1 MVVLII
7 AELNRGGNPF
17 SKGRS
22 MSKLQNII
30 LTALLVLLSSWA
42 YPTAV
47 SAQNVHPAVDADKAC
62 MLGGVAD
69 GKWLEA
75 EKIAPMVKGGE
86 RYRVYKLTGPVGEAV
101 GAKPKPGD
109 PCTDCREVDFSP
121 KITEGIAVAGNW
133 NAMPRIPQALS
144 ASDPAYRQV
153 VARLLRKQGIAR
165 PQINI
170 TRILRVD
177 LEGDGVDEVLISA
190 TYLAGG
196 LNRPDGQMAIR
207 VKPGDY
213 SFVVLRKIVGG
224 KARDIV
230 LAGEYYP
237 KVSDAT
243 ANQYEVVGVLDL
255 NGDGKMEV
263 VVSVDYYEGSS
274 STVFRI
280 NGTRVDNVFGCGW
293 GA

>member
-1 MVVLII
+1 
-7 AELNRGGNPF
+7 
-17 SKGRS
+17 

-30 LTALLVLLSSWA
+30 ITALLVLLSSWIN
-42 YPTAV
+42 PTIV

-62 MLGGVAD
+62 MLGGVAG

-86 RYRVYKLTGPVGEAV
+86 RYRVYKLTGPAGEAV
-101 GAKPKPGD
+101 GSKPKPGD

-144 ASDPAYRQV
+144 TSDPAYRQV
-153 VARLLRKQGIAR
+153 VARLLRKQGIVR

>member
-1 MVVLII
+1 ML
-7 AELNRGGNPF
+7 
-17 SKGRS
+17 
-22 MSKLQNII
+22 KLQNII
-30 LTALLVLLSSWA
+30 FAALLVSLSSWV
-42 YPTAV
+42 YPSSV
-47 SAQNVHPAVDADKAC
+47 SAQNVHPAVDVNRSC
-62 MLGGVAD
+62 MLGGVAG

-86 RYRVYKLTGPVGEAV
+86 RYRVYTLTGPAGEAV
-101 GAKPKPGD
+101 GAEPKLGD
-109 PCTDCREVDFSP
+109 PCTDCREVEFSP

-133 NAMPRIPQALS
+133 NAMPRIPQSLGT
-144 ASDPAYRQV
+144 SDPAYRQV
-153 VARLLRKQGIAR
+153 VARLLLKQGIVR
-165 PQINI
+165 PKINI

-196 LNRPDGQMAIR
+196 LSRPDGPMAVR

-224 KARDIV
+224 KARNIV
-230 LAGEYYP
+230 LDGEYYP

-263 VVSVDYYEGSS
+263 IVSIDYYEGSS